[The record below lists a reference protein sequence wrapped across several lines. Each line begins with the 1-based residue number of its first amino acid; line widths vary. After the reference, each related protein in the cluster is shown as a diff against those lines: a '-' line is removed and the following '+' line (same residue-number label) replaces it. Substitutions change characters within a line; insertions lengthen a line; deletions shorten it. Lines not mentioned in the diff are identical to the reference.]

1 VRSTAALLET
11 GLDLRPRTLA
21 AGVGVKVC
29 DPSVKKGA
37 IFRRD
42 RDIFIRKRVPEGRD
56 ELETVTR
63 AQLPSF
69 FQQVRTHAKSIRP
82 PAAGAA

>member
-1 VRSTAALLET
+1 VLSTAALLEA
-11 GLDLRPRTLA
+11 GLNLRPRTLA
-21 AGVGVKVC
+21 ARVGLEIGNSGVK
-29 DPSVKKGA
+29 KRA

-42 RDIFIRKRVPEGRD
+42 WNIFIRKRVPEGRD

-69 FQQVRTHAKSIRP
+69 FQ
-82 PAAGAA
+82 